1 MNFFKIP
8 FYILITLFSLSCGD
22 GLTPEEKD
30 AGKSE
35 TDEITKADE
44 SNNTVS
50 AVQQVSESMIPILK
64 EYNNG
69 EFDKNATKVNNGIRI
84 RTIKEGQGNRP
95 QFGDN
100 VFVHYY
106 GVLPDGYKFDSTFDR
121 MKPFAFKL
129 GSQSVIPGWNDA
141 ISRMRT
147 GGSYVIVV
155 PPTLAYGLD
164 GKPES
169 GIPANTDLIFYIAL
183 LGFQ

>member
-1 MNFFKIP
+1 MNYLQISL
-8 FYILITLFSLSCGD
+8 YTLLVLLTLSCG
-22 GLTPEEKD
+22 GLTPEEKA

-35 TDEITKADE
+35 KADIKKADE
-44 SNNTVS
+44 MVKSVS
-50 AVQQVSESMIPILK
+50 AVQQVSNSMIPVLK
-64 EYNNG
+64 EYNDGTFN
-69 EFDKNATKVNNGIRI
+69 KSATKINNGITI
-84 RTIKEGQGNRP
+84 RTIKDGEGNRP

-121 MKPFAFKL
+121 MKPFTFKL
-129 GSQSVIPGWNDA
+129 GSQDVIPGWNDA

-147 GGSYVIVV
+147 GGSYVVVV
-155 PPTLAYGLD
+155 PPTLAYGLN
-164 GKPES
+164 GRPQN

>member
-1 MNFFKIP
+1 MKFSKIP
-8 FYILITLFSLSCGD
+8 FYILLTFFTISCG
-22 GLTPEEKD
+22 GLTQEEKA

-35 TDEITKADE
+35 KAEIIKADE
-44 SNNTVS
+44 TVKSVS
-50 AVQQVSESMIPILK
+50 AVQQVSESMIPVLK
-64 EYNNG
+64 DYNDGTFN
-69 EFDKNATKVNNGIRI
+69 KTATRINNGISI
-84 RTIKEGQGNRP
+84 RTVEEGEGNRP

-121 MKPFAFKL
+121 MQPFAFKL
-129 GSQSVIPGWNDA
+129 GSQDVIPGWNDA

-147 GGSYVIVV
+147 GGSYVVVV
-155 PPTLAYGLD
+155 PPTLAYGVN
-164 GKPES
+164 GRPQN